1 MMTESELYTSN
12 AKLKEKESLI
22 SVMEPSNKKMCVNL
36 ENKLEESKKQNQVIY
51 MLYLYSKLFFS

>member
-36 ENKLEESKKQNQVIY
+36 ENKLEECKKQNQVIY
-51 MLYLYSKLFFS
+51 MLYLYSKLFC